1 MNHTFLRG
9 ANLFQTNFN
18 KVKSVWLIIIGVV
31 FLIGIVDS
39 TNLQSIITKAFT
51 ALWGTIS
58 FIIIAI
64 FLVAYLKS
72 SGAERIISK
81 SF

>member
-31 FLIGIVDS
+31 FLIVKAMRESRVFVGAHVK
-39 TNLQSIITKAFT
+39 QTK
-51 ALWGTIS
+51 
-58 FIIIAI
+58 
-64 FLVAYLKS
+64 
-72 SGAERIISK
+72 RC
-81 SF
+81 